1 MNIGLFYGSSTCYT
15 EMAAEKI
22 RDIIGPELVTLHNL
36 KDDAVALMEQYDVLI
51 LGIPTW
57 DFGEIQEDWE
67 AIWDQLDSVNLDGK
81 IVAMYGMGDQLGYGE
96 WFLDALGMLHDKL
109 APKGVS
115 FIGYWPTEGYEF
127 TSKKPIIADGE
138 LFVGLALDETN
149 QYDLSDERLHGHHD
163 VGNDVVQ
170 RECQRIGKAEEQ
182 IHQRH
187 QVHGHLLPLR
197 RLLQQHPAQVS
208 PLGSIHTVSRQPQM
222 LATPA
227 VHLA

>member
-51 LGIPTW
+51 LGIPTR

-67 AIWDQLDSVNLDGK
+67 AIWDQLDSVNFEGK
-81 IVAMYGMGDQLGYGE
+81 IIAMYGMGDQLGYGE

-109 APKGVS
+109 APKGAT

-127 TSKKPIIADGE
+127 TSQ
-138 LFVGLALDETN
+138 N
-149 QYDLSDERLHGHHD
+149 R
-163 VGNDVVQ
+163 
-170 RECQRIGKAEEQ
+170 
-182 IHQRH
+182 
-187 QVHGHLLPLR
+187 LLPTVSCLSGSRWMKPTSTILATSASRAGASRFWVRWPSNSADLLLR
-197 RLLQQHPAQVS
+197 RLLHDQPAQIS
-208 PLGSIHTVSRQPQM
+208 PLRGIHTVCGQPRV
-222 LATPA
+222 LATVILDPTQP
-227 VHLA
+227 